1 MGGYEAWSALVSI
14 RCILPALL
22 SVTVTQVEDRKT
34 DEQDVESPRGERVIC
49 SEQLVNDHSCSQHP
63 LTSECS

>member
-22 SVTVTQVEDRKT
+22 RVRVTQVEDRKT
-34 DEQDVESPRGERVIC
+34 GEQGV
-49 SEQLVNDHSCSQHP
+49 
-63 LTSECS
+63 